1 MPLKK
6 GPWVWG
12 VAVALAAFI
21 LFANTGFHD
30 WVSRT
35 REKRRLLER
44 LERLKVE
51 NEALNREW
59 KQIREDRSYTEFLIR
74 KTLGYVKKG
83 EVEYQILKK
92 DKP

>member
-1 MPLKK
+1 MKREK
-6 GPWVWG
+6 WVW
-12 VAVALAAFI
+12 VISIALAAFV
-21 LFANTGFHD
+21 LFANDGFHH
-30 WVSRT
+30 WVART

-59 KQIREDRSYTEFLIR
+59 KQIREDRAYTEFLIR

-83 EVEYQILKK
+83 EVEYQIMKK